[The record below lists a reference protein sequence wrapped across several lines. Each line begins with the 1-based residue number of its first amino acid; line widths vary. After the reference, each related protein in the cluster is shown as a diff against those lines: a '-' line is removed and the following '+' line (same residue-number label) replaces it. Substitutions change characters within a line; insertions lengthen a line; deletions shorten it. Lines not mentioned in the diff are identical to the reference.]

1 MPQNE
6 FVWNPLAPSFVAD
19 PYPVYRALRES
30 DPYHLSD
37 LTGEFVISRFEDVDE
52 ILRDW
57 HRFSNERPP
66 DRIRTP
72 ETDSSILQRDPP
84 DHTRLRALVS
94 RAFTPRRIA
103 TMEEHIRETAHALLD
118 EVADRDQFDL
128 MSNLAALLPTV
139 VIAEM
144 IGIPT
149 AERQQFKAWSDAFI
163 RIGDRTST
171 PEEVEQGLAAARAL
185 YEYFADQVELR
196 RHEPADDLIT
206 RLITAREEQ
215 DQLSEH
221 EMISTLTLLLLAGN
235 ETTTNLIGNGL
246 KALLEHREQLQML
259 REQPEL
265 LDNAIEE
272 LLRYDS
278 PVQLD
283 PRLTTEE
290 VVLGGKSVGPGH
302 PVTLVIG
309 GANRDP
315 EQFSDPETLDIT
327 REDAGNISFGR
338 GIHFCLGAP
347 LARLEGKIAFECLLE
362 RFGDIEFSARP
373 PEYRPNLALRGLKH
387 FDIAVRRPSA

>member
-1 MPQNE
+1 MPDHG
-6 FVWNPLAPSFVAD
+6 VAWNPLAPSFVAD
-19 PYPVYRALRES
+19 PYPVYRALRDA
-30 DPYHLSD
+30 DPYHLSEA
-37 LTGEFVISRFEDVDE
+37 TGEFVISRYEDVDQ

-57 HRFSNERPP
+57 RRFSNERGS
-66 DRIRTP
+66 DRIQTP
-72 ETDSSILQRDPP
+72 ETDTSILQRDPA

-103 TMEEHIRETAHALLD
+103 SMEHHIRETAHALLD
-118 EVADRDQFDL
+118 EVAGRDEFDL

-149 AERQQFKAWSDAFI
+149 SDREQFKAWSDAFI
-163 RIGDRTST
+163 RISDRTSA
-171 PEEVEQGLAAARAL
+171 PDEVERGLTAAKAL
-185 YEYFADQVELR
+185 YEYFAGQVERR
-196 RHEPADDLIT
+196 RHAPADDLISQ
-206 RLITAREEQ
+206 LITAREEQ

-221 EMISTLTLLLLAGN
+221 EMILTLTLLLLAGN
-235 ETTTNLIGNGL
+235 ETTTNLLSNGL
-246 KALLEHREQLQML
+246 KALLEHPEQLQTL
-259 REQPEL
+259 RDHPEMI
-265 LDNAIEE
+265 DKAIEE

-283 PRLTTEE
+283 PRLTTKE
-290 VVLGGKSVGPGH
+290 VVLGGKSLVPGQ

-315 EQFSDPETLDIT
+315 ERFSAPETLDIT

-347 LARLEGKIAFECLLE
+347 LARLEGKIAFECMFE
-362 RFGDIEFSARP
+362 RFDDIQFGSRK

-387 FDIAVRRPSA
+387 FDIAVRRRAG